1 MEVVDQVLIVGE
13 CVNGLNV
20 TALNTVCVIQNL
32 QCRSDRVGGAGCCGE
47 DLVLIGDD
55 VVVHAEHDVL
65 HVALTGSGQ
74 QNTRNAGAVQVLL
87 KARNVAPAAGVV
99 HQQSVLD
106 AVLGVVDSGRVR
118 GVDEAN
124 RNTVSDDG
132 AVLLV
137 HLNNALERAVNRV
150 ALQQG
155 CTLDQVPVTVLT
167 DHNSAQVQ
175 ARTQRRGGTLQQNTS
190 QQATNTTKA
199 VQHNVLL
206 LRLVTLVVHG
216 GTQLLGQPHGQLGGA
231 SLVVCLVQSSNVN
244 RARAQVQLN
253 QGANQLEGVRGVQGR
268 TVDVGYEIVQLQ
280 QLNDRL
286 VDQAAAVNAQHHAV
300 LAVQLTDEGDQL
312 LCGSLTVNPG
322 SGCSRHV

>member
-1 MEVVDQVLIVGE
+1 M
-13 CVNGLNV
+13 
-20 TALNTVCVIQNL
+20 
-32 QCRSDRVGGAGCCGE
+32 
-47 DLVLIGDD
+47 
-55 VVVHAEHDVL
+55 
-65 HVALTGSGQ
+65 
-74 QNTRNAGAVQVLL
+74 LL

-99 HQQSVLD
+99 HQQGVVD
-106 AVLGVVDSGRVR
+106 AVLGVVDSGRVG
-118 GVDEAN
+118 GVNEAN

-132 AVLLV
+132 AVLFV
-137 HLNNALERAVNRV
+137 HLNNALEGAVNRV

-155 CTLDQVPVTVLT
+155 CTLDQVLITVLT
-167 DHNSAQVQ
+167 HHNSAQVQ
-175 ARTQRRGGTLQQNTS
+175 ARAQRRGGTLQQNTS
-190 QQATNTTKA
+190 QQATNTTEA

-206 LRLVTLVVHG
+206 LRLITLVVHG

-231 SLVVCLVQSSNVN
+231 RLVVCLVQSSNVN
-244 RARAQVQLN
+244 RASAQVQLN
-253 QGANQLEGVRGVQGR
+253 QGANQLERVRGVQGR
-268 TVDVGYEIVQLQ
+268 TIDVGYEIVQLQ